1 MILPEHHCPGC
12 GAAQKAFPR
21 YPWHFCQGCLQMAR
35 TGKGQALEFANASLG
50 GGLVWRATGQEEWQ
64 DATRVLCLI
73 HDRPA
78 LVHEAR
84 FGGVVAEPV
93 PELPLTHLHGLVD
106 LRKA

>member
-12 GAAQKAFPR
+12 GTAQKAFPR
-21 YPWHFCQGCLQMAR
+21 YPWHFCKDCLQLAR
-35 TGKGQALEFANASLG
+35 DGHGRHLEFANASLS
-50 GGLVWRATGQEEWQ
+50 GGLVWRIRGQEDWQ
-64 DATRVLCLI
+64 DATYVMCLI
-73 HDRPA
+73 HDRPV

-93 PELPLTHLHGLVD
+93 PELPLTHLRGLVD